1 MSKLAPVFVLIVAGL
16 VVAGLAAAS
25 VVAGTIAE
33 RGPYTYVICVA
44 GGVILLVVG
53 YIALSLTE
61 ADLQR
66 LEARRHQLW
75 RQLYDVDIAMNERDR
90 LREEWDSVRDSE
102 EQARIDL
109 LWQSIVVIIGFLVLG
124 YSVGVGIWQRHLGG
138 TQIRQG
144 T

>member
-1 MSKLAPVFVLIVAGL
+1 
-16 VVAGLAAAS
+16 
-25 VVAGTIAE
+25 
-33 RGPYTYVICVA
+33 
-44 GGVILLVVG
+44 
-53 YIALSLTE
+53 
-61 ADLQR
+61 
-66 LEARRHQLW
+66 
-75 RQLYDVDIAMNERDR
+75 MNERDR